1 MENKPVYV
9 NNILDP
15 YFEENPNIL
24 AIGEDEYIK
33 NYVMNNKK
41 RFTNHNLPRV
51 NEAALVL
58 LNKSTRYSET
68 QDKDIWINRSSYYP
82 SSRKEIV
89 IGLFGDVSRHDF

>member
-41 RFTNHNLPRV
+41 RFKITIFL
-51 NEAALVL
+51 E
-58 LNKSTRYSET
+58 
-68 QDKDIWINRSSYYP
+68 
-82 SSRKEIV
+82 
-89 IGLFGDVSRHDF
+89 